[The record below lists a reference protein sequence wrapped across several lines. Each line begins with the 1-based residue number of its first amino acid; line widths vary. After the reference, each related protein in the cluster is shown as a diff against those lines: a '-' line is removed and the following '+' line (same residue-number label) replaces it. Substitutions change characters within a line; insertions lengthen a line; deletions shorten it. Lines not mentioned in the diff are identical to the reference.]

1 MNESTAL
8 APATPLAM
16 LQQLIDRGTDP
27 EALGKMMDLAERWQA
42 IEAKKA
48 YTAAV
53 EGFKRDCPPIIK
65 RNQVHG
71 TAKDERGVKIPG
83 VKGPH
88 MYNFASYD
96 DIKAVTVPFE
106 RKHGIV
112 TGFSFDVSPGGN
124 LLGKL
129 RVTVG
134 SHTEEFSFGVPIPK
148 GMNTNATQD
157 FGAAVTYLKRYLYL
171 AAFDLVVTGED
182 SDACGLFE
190 KITPDQIGQLNDLIG
205 QIVDKKLPHNSRA
218 FLSIFGVGEDGDL
231 GDIPVAEFETAVRM
245 LKAKL
250 EAKK

>member
-27 EALGKMMDLAERWQA
+27 EALGKMMDLSERWQA

-48 YTAAV
+48 YVEAV
-53 EGFKRDCPPIIK
+53 EGFKRDCPPILKKNTVRK
-65 RNQVHG
+65 RG
-71 TAKDERGVKIPG
+71 EAGKPG
-83 VKGPH
+83 DP
-88 MYNFASYD
+88 MYQFASYD
-96 DIKAVTVPFE
+96 DVKAVTVPFE

-148 GMNTNATQD
+148 GLNTNATQD

-218 FLSIFGVGEDGDL
+218 FLSIFGVPEDGDL